1 MEIPDRK
8 GALQMW
14 DGRSAHADFRAF
26 GLDQEGNF
34 NGGRRIVERIVRRN
48 RFIQLRCAT
57 HVVGVVTESALRIEL
72 SLEPRAED

>member
-1 MEIPDRK
+1 MEIPDLN

-34 NGGRRIVERIVRRN
+34 NGVRRVVVRIGRRN
-48 RFIQLRCAT
+48 RFIQLR
-57 HVVGVVTESALRIEL
+57 
-72 SLEPRAED
+72 